1 MFANKV
7 KVRNSFK
14 SIRNQFGTFATL
26 NEAIKRAC
34 KSRFQL
40 HYAELANID
49 SLLTLLRHF
58 PTLIQPVARAAFSPS
73 LSLVLSFFPCLVA
86 SSFFGKYCL
95 PSGSKWNYFTW
106 TEIRTSNY
114 STRGPLYLFLFNP
127 LPDNWCHAHCQHYYA
142 PLPPPNSSSSLTL
155 TLMRVFGIEL
165 RATLYAA
172 RQRKSITVGIQ
183 SGEYPNKCIGCLSIC
198 RAVNIYSI

>member
-1 MFANKV
+1 MKVFANKV
-7 KVRNSFK
+7 KARNSFK
-14 SIRNQFGTFATL
+14 SITNQFGTFATL

-40 HYAELANID
+40 HYAKFANID

-58 PTLIQPVARAAFSPS
+58 PTLIQPVAHASSLPSLPSISLLFYVLLLLLSLANIVCLPAVNETISLEPKFERQTTRRAAPS
-73 LSLVLSFFPCLVA
+73 TYFFLTPCQTIAATPIVNITTPSA
-86 SSFFGKYCL
+86 S
-95 PSGSKWNYFTW
+95 
-106 TEIRTSNY
+106 
-114 STRGPLYLFLFNP
+114 
-127 LPDNWCHAHCQHYYA
+127 
-142 PLPPPNSSSSLTL
+142 PPNSSSSLTL

-183 SGEYPNKCIGCLSIC
+183 SGNTLTT
-198 RAVNIYSI
+198 A